1 MKKARL
7 SHCTRTPALRR
18 IAVTGEVLSLHALNS
33 KSPGT
38 IRLGAS
44 GSQPEGRSQAEGNG
58 NTRKPSAAVLG
69 QLFGALDQ
77 VTAASHPR
85 TFKLLHSG
93 RRKLARKLIVA
104 ACEVTVESVKRDA
117 DGSVRES
124 ADLLYHLVVLW
135 FYLGIEPSDVWQG
148 DAGARRRARY
158 RRETAETC
166 RPPYHSRQTQSLNR
180 RRPATCQPSAT
191 SGKMSHRR

>member
-18 IAVTGEVLSLHALNS
+18 IAVTGEMLSLHALNS

-44 GSQPEGRSQAEGNG
+44 GSQPEGRSKAEING
-58 NTRKPSAAVLG
+58 NTRKPSAAVLE

-85 TFKLLHSG
+85 TFKLLQSG
-93 RRKLARKLIVA
+93 RRKLARKLIEE
-104 ACEVTVESVKRDA
+104 ACEVTVESVKASLQDLGVIHCA
-117 DGSVRES
+117 LTSETVRRS
-124 ADLLYHLVVLW
+124 
-135 FYLGIEPSDVWQG
+135 IETPTGLFFS
-148 DAGARRRARY
+148 
-158 RRETAETC
+158 
-166 RPPYHSRQTQSLNR
+166 N
-180 RRPATCQPSAT
+180 
-191 SGKMSHRR
+191 SGRGTDP

>member
-1 MKKARL
+1 
-7 SHCTRTPALRR
+7 
-18 IAVTGEVLSLHALNS
+18 VTGEVLSLHALNS

-44 GSQPEGRSQAEGNG
+44 GSQPEGRSQAEVNG
-58 NTRKPSAAVLG
+58 NARKPSAAVLE

-85 TFKLLHSG
+85 TFKLLQSG
-93 RRKLARKLIVA
+93 RRKLARKLIEE

-135 FYLGIEPSDVWQG
+135 FYRRWEAAPVPGKSDFRVQRQNGHNVRRGRVRESRDQVDRAGRRQYVGIWGRPGKSPPCG
-148 DAGARRRARY
+148 D
-158 RRETAETC
+158 
-166 RPPYHSRQTQSLNR
+166 
-180 RRPATCQPSAT
+180 
-191 SGKMSHRR
+191 